1 MDRVKTFELA
11 LRSYNWPTPIRRFAE
26 SCNDGTVR
34 AMRETLIAS
43 GYNADIQV
51 AMVDARITHIELT
64 FNDNASYTAFMLRW
78 G

>member
-34 AMRETLIAS
+34 AMRETLIIS
-43 GYNADIQV
+43 GYNADMRVVMSDSTIN
-51 AMVDARITHIELT
+51 HIELT
-64 FNDNASYTAFMLRW
+64 FNDIASYTAFMLRW